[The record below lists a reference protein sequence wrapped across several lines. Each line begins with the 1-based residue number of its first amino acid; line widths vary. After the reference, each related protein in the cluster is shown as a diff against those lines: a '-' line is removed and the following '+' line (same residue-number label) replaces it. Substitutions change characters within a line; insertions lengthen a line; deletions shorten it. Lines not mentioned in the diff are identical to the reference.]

1 MRMSIKYLRTNE
13 NNEEDK
19 QNQQNLKQGHIRK
32 KDVLMSKVGVYISIV
47 IVFCHSIRLIPNTWE
62 FSERYIKGD
71 NNEDHTW
78 PLWIDV
84 ICMLSNLALTCSSS
98 ITFYIYYAM
107 YASKKRKFLRR
118 FGESRRSS
126 RRFASRITTN
136 ATCTTD
142 LPSIAAETGF

>member
-1 MRMSIKYLRTNE
+1 
-13 NNEEDK
+13 
-19 QNQQNLKQGHIRK
+19 
-32 KDVLMSKVGVYISIV
+32 
-47 IVFCHSIRLIPNTWE
+47 
-62 FSERYIKGD
+62 
-71 NNEDHTW
+71 
-78 PLWIDV
+78 
-84 ICMLSNLALTCSSS
+84 
-98 ITFYIYYAM
+98 M